1 MASKVTPPA
10 LSLLVPRRASFL
22 GSVWRG
28 CSPGVSALKELPAVV
43 QLFFCLEFCR
53 DSFIQGKICL
63 LMVAEE
69 PEALGPPL
77 TFLAGTPPPG
87 LVGEEGGRVGGGGG
101 GCGGC
106 CSEFRPGGWLL
117 PPPWLFP
124 VPGRMQLPLSSAAL
138 WAGARR
144 GAELWMEQAEPGYSV
159 SRELAAVGGGKG

>member
-1 MASKVTPPA
+1 MRP
-10 LSLLVPRRASFL
+10 L
-22 GSVWRG
+22 RG
-28 CSPGVSALKELPAVV
+28 LPAVA
-43 QLFFCLEFCR
+43 QLFFCLEFWR

-77 TFLAGTPPPG
+77 AFLAGTPPPG
-87 LVGEEGGRVGGGGG
+87 LVGEDGGRAGGGGGGG

-106 CSEFRPGGWLL
+106 CSEFRPGGWLPP

-124 VPGRMQLPLSSAAL
+124 VPGLMQLPLSSAAL

-144 GAELWMEQAEPGYSV
+144 GAELWMEQAEPG
-159 SRELAAVGGGKG
+159 